1 MNKEVEQRI
10 VEMQFNNADFET
22 KVQQSLET
30 LHKLKDATKLEDAG
44 KGLDNLAKSAKNVDL
59 SSIAQGIEQ
68 LNQRFSAFG
77 IVGMTVMQNLTNAA
91 IGLGKQ
97 MVDALTEGPRGGMAT
112 YESFVSATKQ
122 LKNSAKDASGLPV
135 TLEAVNKALDE
146 LNTYSDQTIYSFN
159 DMTANIGKFTNA
171 GVSLEDSVTAIKGIS
186 NVAASAGAN
195 AQNAASAMYN
205 FGQAL
210 GTGVVKLIDWRSI
223 NNANMGTIEF
233 KQTLIDTAEK
243 LGTLKKMGDRWI
255 STTYSGKKATEEAFN
270 ASSKFEDSLQQQWM
284 TSEVLIKTLSRYAD
298 KNDDIGK
305 KAYKAATEVNTFS
318 QMMSVFAESQKTS
331 WSKTWRYILGDYEE
345 SKELFTGILN
355 GLNWLTSGF
364 NEWRNNFF
372 KSWHDMG
379 GRSALVGSLSDIW
392 ETVQYYVTE
401 ITKALGIVMPDD
413 ETDGLTDKLFNPAPV
428 VKVTEA
434 IHGVTSAI
442 NPVLDKAKKV
452 KGEVDETVESVQE
465 VADHAEKLAE
475 LTQEI
480 MQGKWGNGEERKKKL
495 EEAGYAYENLQ
506 NAVNEAMGVE
516 KRYETTVSDR
526 VAVGLED
533 IEVTNDQANADKN
546 ATKSTE
552 KRAGAI
558 ESIANI
564 LRAVGSAVKVV
575 KTGAGALWNTV
586 KKGAFL
592 LDILKDGLKFIL
604 SVLGGFANKVTAFN
618 NWILS
623 FSSVEGFFVGLRRWL
638 RQNKQEFEQMGVPI
652 KNIQVLVAGIEKAF
666 KYAKSSI
673 STFFTNIRNGFSKID
688 LDKLYSSVMEIGK
701 FVGGVLILA
710 FEALAGVVTNVVD
723 GFVVLYDKVKSMYV
737 VQKLIGYFKSF
748 KESISGTVESIK
760 NATFYTDTLVPFL
773 TEMAATFDRIG
784 SKVGPVFVDIFEKF
798 IEILGKIND
807 KTVTAFAA
815 LQKNGVIDTATDVFN
830 NFKDAID
837 DIPGAIA
844 QFMDS
849 FKTTGKAP
857 ELTTFPE
864 RIQNLVNSI
873 SAFFETLRT
882 NATGWISKKIGEIGE
897 FIKSL
902 PTNTELGP
910 FNTFVTTLG
919 KAFDDFQGTVGNAKG
934 TITDFADNVIGKI
947 SKIDF
952 KGFAVTALIGSIALF
967 ALRWSK
973 VGKSASFALKS
984 IGKFILNGGKIA
996 TTAVDK
1002 YNGFLK
1008 IAAAIGIIAGSVWLL
1023 STVPADRFA
1032 ACVGVLV
1039 GAFAAMFTVIEAL
1052 TLQKIPA
1059 ENIKAIGIAFGGMGV
1074 ALLAIT
1080 VAAKL
1085 LAGMDPKEMAKG
1097 GTAIAVLTYMIVKAA
1112 KEAEK
1117 VGKGA
1122 GLAFLGLS
1130 LAVLMLI
1137 PSIKL
1142 LSGMDAHT
1150 LIKGGFAVFAFTQ
1163 ILARAAKAAGDA
1175 SGAMGAFVGLSIALL
1190 VLIPSLKALAGMK
1203 TSQLIKGGIAV
1214 YTFLK
1219 MMTSAAKEAGDGGKG
1234 FLGMGIAIGIIAVS
1248 LKLME
1253 TIKWSSLMAS
1263 TIALQKIL
1271 TSLATAMSTVSQVP
1285 WKSMVKALLGMTACL
1300 VIVGGSLYL
1309 LGEYTNSDDNLKN
1322 ALGMAAILW
1331 AFSQLGPS
1339 IQILSTIPFAAG
1351 AQAAAN
1357 AMVFF
1362 GAMTLCLGAL
1372 GEVAAWGDGKA
1383 GEAILNGATM
1393 IGRIMHNL
1401 VSAFVFD
1408 SDFDL
1413 GETLDKVGSA
1423 LNGFGNKISGF
1434 LTALSETDISVV
1446 DKAKSLAMAIMAL
1459 AGAELL
1465 EALTAWVSGKSSS
1478 NTFAEGLRA
1487 ITGAIIELNTD
1498 LANVELDKKKF
1509 EQMTDIVKSMVD
1521 LANAMP
1527 KQGGLLSKFTGAK
1540 DLSKF
1545 ADDMKEM
1552 VQGGLSSFVASVNI
1566 LSISA
1571 GTVAKVVMISSVVGA
1586 MTKLANN
1593 LPESGV
1599 ISWFVD
1605 GGHDLGTFATQMANF
1620 MNNGF
1625 IDFVNSTNSAPKV
1638 SLDKINGQIVPAAE
1652 AMITLGEKIQNK
1664 EGIFSFFSRKM
1675 DLGGFGET
1683 LKQFGTGISEFSTS
1697 IAGADPSHID
1707 PITASMERLA
1717 ALNASDDISSGN
1729 LGTFSVSINGL
1740 GGALKQFVTDTS
1752 GFDPESIGI
1761 MIDKLTSLHNL
1772 MLIMSGTDYSGVSGF
1787 AQALY
1792 ELAKTGGEEFLAG
1805 FQEAASGAEEAVK
1818 TLVDTITSEIAGKA
1832 DSFKDAAGACAMM
1845 YVMGF
1850 TTFFSVGFL
1859 LGAGKYLVDTVV
1871 KAIDEYKS
1879 QFKSKG
1885 QVAVLEFCSGI
1896 NSNDG
1901 FLKGAGHH
1909 IVEKAI
1915 EGIKEYQD
1923 KFRKQG
1929 NYSADGYAKGISEN
1943 AWKAADEAGKA
1954 AEAAKKKIAEI
1965 NDSASPAKEYIKLA
1979 MYAMMGYALGFTRN
1993 TKMVTDAA
2001 GEAGYAGLDA
2011 MKEPINKMK
2020 ALLDGDLDFQP
2031 TITPVWDM
2039 TNITAGVAQTNSM
2052 LDNLKVATT
2061 GVNAAIDIA
2070 NAYNAELARRTSQKA
2085 VDYTKD
2091 LGELIANT
2099 RKIISATRENRY
2111 AIIDDGEMTK
2121 MVNYV
2126 DERFGMA

>member
-10 VEMQFNNADFET
+10 VEMQFNNSDFEA
-22 KVQQSLET
+22 KVQKSLET

-186 NVAASAGAN
+186 NVAASAGAS

-210 GTGVVKLIDWRSI
+210 GTGVVKLIDWKSI

-233 KQTLIDTAEK
+233 KQTLIDTAEE

-284 TSEVLIKTLSRYAD
+284 TSDVLIKTLSRYAD
-298 KNDDIGK
+298 KNDEIGK

-364 NEWRNNFF
+364 NAWRNNFF
-372 KSWHDMG
+372 QSWHDMG

-401 ITKALGIVMPDD
+401 ITKALGILMPDD
-413 ETDGLTDKLFNPAPV
+413 EADGLTDKLLNPAPV

-442 NPVLDKAKKV
+442 NPVLDKAKEV
-452 KGEVDETVESVQE
+452 KNEVDETVESVQE

-533 IEVTNDQANADKN
+533 IDTTKKQAAAEEEAAK
-546 ATKSTE
+546 ATE
-552 KRAGAI
+552 KRAGVI
-558 ESIANI
+558 ESLANI
-564 LRAVGSAVKVV
+564 LRAVGSSVQVV
-575 KTGAGALWNTV
+575 KAGFGAVLGTLQ
-586 KKGAFL
+586 KGAFL
-592 LDILKDGLKFIL
+592 IDILKDGFKFFL
-604 SVLGGFANKVTAFN
+604 SILGGFANRVTAFN
-618 NWILS
+618 TWLLS
-623 FSSVEGFFVGLRRWL
+623 FKTIEDFFSGLRSKLHEVGGAFTEMGHPLTNIQKLVFLIESGYKKTRETI
-638 RQNKQEFEQMGVPI
+638 NKFFETI
-652 KNIQVLVAGIEKAF
+652 KNG
-666 KYAKSSI
+666 AK
-673 STFFTNIRNGFSKID
+673 GLD
-688 LDKLYSSVMEIGK
+688 LDKLYTSVMEIGK

-710 FEALAGVVTNVVD
+710 FEALAGAITSAVD
-723 GFVVLYDKVKSMYV
+723 GVGRLYDKIKNMYI
-737 VQKLIGYFKSF
+737 VQKLIGYFNEF
-748 KESISGTVESIK
+748 KTSLSNTVESIK
-760 NATFYTDTLVPFL
+760 NATFYSDTLVPFL
-773 TEMAATFDRIG
+773 TELGNTLKRIG
-784 SKVGPVFVDIFEKF
+784 DAIGPVFVKAFEKF
-798 IEILGKIND
+798 IEILDKINN
-807 KTVTAFAA
+807 KTVSAFSA
-815 LQKNGVIDTATDVFN
+815 LQKDGVIDTATNVIND
-830 NFKDAID
+830 FKEAIW

-844 QFMDS
+844 QFMES
-849 FKTTGKAP
+849 FKTTGKVP

-864 RIQNLVNSI
+864 KVQNFVNSI
-873 SAFFETLRT
+873 ITFFQTLRT
-882 NATGWISKKIGEIGE
+882 SAGTMISDKVKEMGD
-897 FIKSL
+897 FVKSL

-919 KAFDDFQGTVGNAKG
+919 QAFDDFHGTVDGAKG
-934 TITDFADNVIGKI
+934 TITDFADNVIGKL

-967 ALRWSK
+967 AFRWSK

-1032 ACVGVLV
+1032 SCVGVLT
-1039 GAFAAMFTVIEAL
+1039 GAFAAMFLVIEAL

-1080 VAAKL
+1080 VAAKI
-1085 LAGMDPKEMAKG
+1085 LAGMKTEEMIKG
-1097 GTAIAVLTYMIVKAA
+1097 GAAIVILTGMIVAAA
-1112 KEAEK
+1112 KSAEK
-1117 VGKGA
+1117 VGTGA

-1150 LIKGGFAVFAFTQ
+1150 LIKGGAAVFAFTQ
-1163 ILARAAKAAGDA
+1163 IIARAAKEAGDA
-1175 SGAMGAFVGLSIALL
+1175 KGSFGAFMGLSLALL
-1190 VLIPSLKALAGMK
+1190 FLIPSIKILAGMK
-1203 TSQLIKGGIAV
+1203 FGELAKGGAAV
-1214 YTFLK
+1214 YAFLK
-1219 MMTSAAKEAGDGGKG
+1219 MMTTAAKEAGDGGKG

-1248 LKLME
+1248 LKILE
-1253 TIKWSSLMAS
+1253 SIKWSSLMAS
-1263 TIALQKIL
+1263 TLSLKGIL
-1271 TSLATAMSTVSQVP
+1271 KAVSEAMATVSAVP
-1285 WKSMVKALLGMTACL
+1285 WKSMVKALLGMAACL
-1300 VIVGGSLYL
+1300 AIVGTTLYL
-1309 LGEYTNSDDNLKN
+1309 LGQHTNSDDNLKS

-1331 AFSQLGPS
+1331 AFAQLGPS
-1339 IQILSTIPFAAG
+1339 IAILSAIPFAAG
-1351 AQAAAN
+1351 VQAAGT

-1362 GAMTLCLGAL
+1362 GAMTICLGAL
-1372 GEVAAWGDGKA
+1372 GELSEWGDGKM
-1383 GEAILNGATM
+1383 GEAILNGAGM
-1393 IGRIMHNL
+1393 IGKILRSL
-1401 VSAFVFD
+1401 VDGFLLTDDVDFVD
-1408 SDFDL
+1408 VLTGL
-1413 GETLDKVGSA
+1413 GDA
-1423 LNGFGNKISGF
+1423 LSGFGSKISGF
-1434 LTALSETDISVV
+1434 LTALTETDISVV

-1459 AGAELL
+1459 AGTELL
-1465 EALTAWVSGKSSS
+1465 EALTSFVTGKSG
-1478 NTFAEGLRA
+1478 TDAFAEGLSS
-1487 ITGAIIELNTD
+1487 ITGAVIRMNAALKGVDI
-1498 LANVELDKKKF
+1498 DKKKF
-1509 EQMTDIVKSMVD
+1509 SQMTSIVESMVD
-1521 LANAMP
+1521 LADAMP
-1527 KQGGLLSKFTGAK
+1527 KQGGLLSKLTGAK

-1545 ADDMKEM
+1545 ADDMNEM
-1552 VQGGLSSFVASVNI
+1552 IKGGLSSFIGSVNI
-1566 LSISA
+1566 SSVSA
-1571 GTVAKVVMISSVVGA
+1571 GTVAKVVMISSVTGA
-1586 MTKLANN
+1586 MSKLANG
-1593 LPESGV
+1593 LPESGI
-1599 ISWFVD
+1599 ISKIVD
-1605 GGHDLGTFATQMANF
+1605 GGHDLSKFASQMAGF
-1620 MNNGF
+1620 MTNGF
-1625 IDFVNSTNSAPKV
+1625 VDFVTATNSAPDV
-1638 SLDKINGQIVPAAE
+1638 SLDKINDQIIPAAE

-1664 EGIFSFFSRKM
+1664 EGIFAAFSRKM

-1729 LGTFSVSINGL
+1729 LGAFSAGINGL

-1752 GFDPESIGI
+1752 GFNPETVGS

-1772 MLIMSGTDYSGVSGF
+1772 MLIVSATDYSGVSGF
-1787 AQALY
+1787 SQALY
-1792 ELAKTGGEEFLAG
+1792 DLAKVGGEEFLAG
-1805 FQEAASGAEEAVK
+1805 FEAASSDAEAAVQAMFE
-1818 TLVDTITSEIAGKA
+1818 TIQGEIAAKS
-1832 DSFKDAAGACAMM
+1832 DSFSKVGVLCAAE
-1845 YVMGF
+1845 YVKGF
-1850 TTFFSVGFL
+1850 TTFFGVGFL
-1859 LGAGKYLVDTVV
+1859 LGAGKYLVETVIKGIGTYQSSFSK
-1871 KAIDEYKS
+1871 KAL
-1879 QFKSKG
+1879 G
-1885 QVAVLEFCSGI
+1885 CVAEFCVGVNSGE
-1896 NSNDG
+1896 G
-1901 FLKGAGHH
+1901 LLKGAGEK
-1909 IVEKAI
+1909 IVNKTI
-1915 EGIKEYQD
+1915 EGIQGQQS
-1923 KFRKQG
+1923 KFKDEG
-1929 NYSADGYAKGISEN
+1929 HNSADGYAKGIKEN
-1943 AWKAADEAGKA
+1943 AWKAAHEAE
-1954 AEAAKKKIAEI
+1954 EAAKDAKAKIAEI
-1965 NDSASPAKEYIKLA
+1965 NDSNSPAKEYEKLGR
-1979 MYAMMGYALGFTRN
+1979 YAMEGYALGFLKN
-1993 TKMVTDAA
+1993 TKDVISAVS
-2001 GEAGYAGLDA
+2001 ESGYSGLEV
-2011 MKEPINKMK
+2011 MSETVQKMR
-2020 ALLDGDLDFQP
+2020 ALLDGSLDYQP

-2039 TNITAGVAQTNSM
+2039 SNITGGVNRTNSM
-2052 LDNLKVATT
+2052 LSDLKVATT
-2061 GVNAAIDIA
+2061 GVTAAIDIA
-2070 NAYNAELARRTSQKA
+2070 NAHNAELARQSSQKI
-2085 VDYTKD
+2085 VDYSVE

-2126 DERFGMA
+2126 DEQFGIA

>member
-30 LHKLKDATKLEDAG
+30 LHKLKDATKMEDAG
-44 KGLDNLAKSAKNVDL
+44 KGLDNLAKSAKSVDL
-59 SSIAQGIEQ
+59 SSISQGIEQ
-68 LNQRFSAFG
+68 LNSRFSNLG
-77 IVGMTVMQNLTNAA
+77 IVGMTVMQRITNAA
-91 IGLGKQ
+91 IDMGQ
-97 MVDALTEGPRGGMAT
+97 QIASAITAAPRDGWKE
-112 YESFVSATKQ
+112 YELNLDSVKTI
-122 LKNSAKDASGLPV
+122 LNSAKDANGLPV
-135 TLEAVNKALDE
+135 TLDKVNEKLAE
-146 LNTYSDQTIYSFN
+146 LNTYSDKTIYSFS
-159 DMTANIGKFTNA
+159 DMTSNIGKFTNA
-171 GVSLEDSVTAIKGIS
+171 GVDLDSAVTAIQGVA
-186 NVAASAGAN
+186 NVAALAGAN
-195 AQNAASAMYN
+195 ANDASRAMYN

-210 GTGVVKLIDWRSI
+210 GSGSVKLIDWKSI
-223 NNANMGTIEF
+223 ENANMATVDF
-233 KQTLIDTAEK
+233 KEQLIQTAYE
-243 LGTLKKMGDRWI
+243 LGVLKKQGEKYI
-255 STTYSGKKATEEAFN
+255 STTTNMQGKVSDAFDATQGFN
-270 ASSKFEDSLQQQWM
+270 DSLAHQWM
-284 TSEVLIKTLSRYAD
+284 TSEVLTKTLAKYTDETTDLGQAA
-298 KNDDIGK
+298 IQ
-305 KAYKAATEVNTFS
+305 AATEVTTFS
-318 QMMSVFAESQKTS
+318 KLIDTLKESMGSGWMQS
-331 WSKTWRYILGDYEE
+331 FQYIFGDFEE
-345 SKELFTGILN
+345 SKKVWTYIYKEADGIIQIVA
-355 GLNWLTSGF
+355 GL
-364 NEWRNNFF
+364 RNNFL
-372 KSWHDMG
+372 KNWKESG
-379 GRSALVGSLSDIW
+379 GRDALIGSLKNTW
-392 ETVQYYVTE
+392 ETVKFYGE
-401 ITKALGIVMPDD
+401 GIAKALGIVIP
-413 ETDGLTDKLFNPAPV
+413 EEKEGLIAKTFDSKPV
-428 VKVTEA
+428 VAVTKAVE
-434 IHGVTSAI
+434 GVTAAI
-442 NPVLDKAKKV
+442 NPLYQKAEDV
-452 KGEVDETVESVQE
+452 KTEVDETVQSVQD
-465 VADHAEKLAE
+465 VTDHAEKLAQI
-475 LTQEI
+475 TQEI

-516 KRYETTVSDR
+516 KRYETTMSDR

-533 IEVTNDQANADKN
+533 IDTTKKQAAADEEAAK
-546 ATKSTE
+546 TTE
-552 KRAGAI
+552 KRAGVI
-558 ESIANI
+558 ESLANI

-575 KTGAGALWNTV
+575 KTGVGALWNTV

-604 SVLGGFANKVTAFN
+604 SILGGFANRVTAFN

-623 FSSVEGFFVGLRRWL
+623 FKSVEGFFIGLRRWL
-638 RQNKQEFEQMGVPI
+638 RQNQKDFEQMGVPI

-666 KYAKSSI
+666 KRAKSSI
-673 STFFTNIRNGFSKID
+673 SAFFTNIRNGFGKID
-688 LDKLYSSVMEIGK
+688 LDKLYTSVMEIGK
-701 FVGGVLILA
+701 FVGGVLLVA
-710 FEALAGVVTNVVD
+710 FEALAGVITNVVD
-723 GFVVLYDKVKSMYV
+723 GFVVLYDKVKNMYV
-737 VQKLIGYFKSF
+737 VQKLIGYFNSF

-760 NATFYTDTLVPFL
+760 NATFYSDTLVPFL
-773 TEMAATFDRIG
+773 EEMAATFDRIG
-784 SKVGPVFVDIFEKF
+784 SKVGPVFADIFEKF

-815 LQKNGVIDTATDVFN
+815 LQENGVIDTATDVIN

-873 SAFFETLRT
+873 GTFFETLRT
-882 NATGWISKKIGEIGE
+882 NAAGWISKKIGEIGD

-919 KAFDDFQGTVGNAKG
+919 KAFDDLQGTVDNAEG
-934 TITDFADNVIGKI
+934 TVNNFVGNVIGVLEKV
-947 SKIDF
+947 DF
-952 KGFAVTALIGSIALF
+952 KGGAITALIGSIALF
-967 ALRWSK
+967 AFRWSK

-1023 STVPADRFA
+1023 STVPAKRFA
-1032 ACVGVLV
+1032 SAVGTLL
-1039 GAFAAMFTVIEAL
+1039 GAFLMMFGVIEL
-1052 TLQKIPA
+1052 FTFQKIPA
-1059 ENIKAIGIAFGGMGV
+1059 ADIKAMGLAFAGMGG
-1074 ALLAIT
+1074 ALLAVA
-1080 VAAKL
+1080 VAAKI
-1085 LAGMDPKEMAKG
+1085 LAGMKDTELKKG
-1097 GTAIAVLTYMIVKAA
+1097 GIALLGFTTLVVGAA
-1112 KEAEK
+1112 RIARD

-1122 GLAFLGLS
+1122 GLAFAGLS
-1130 LAVLMLI
+1130 LALLMLI

-1142 LSGMDAHT
+1142 LAGMDTHT
-1150 LIKGGFAVFAFTQ
+1150 LVKGGVAVFAFTQ
-1163 ILARAAKAAGDA
+1163 IIARAAKEAGDA

-1214 YTFLK
+1214 YAFLK
-1219 MMTSAAKEAGDGGKG
+1219 MMTTAAKEAGDGGKG

-1309 LGEYTNSDDNLKN
+1309 LGKYTKSDDNLKN
-1322 ALGMAAILW
+1322 ALGIAAILW

-1339 IQILSTIPFAAG
+1339 IQILSGIPFAAG
-1351 AQAAAN
+1351 AQAAGN
-1357 AMVFF
+1357 AMIFF
-1362 GAMTLCLGAL
+1362 GAMMLCLGAL
-1372 GEVAAWGDGKA
+1372 GEVAQWGDGKA

-1401 VSAFVFD
+1401 VSAFLFD

-1413 GETLDKVGSA
+1413 GETLDKIGSA
-1423 LNGFGNKISGF
+1423 VSGFSGKISGF
-1434 LTALSETDISVV
+1434 LTILSETDISVV

-1459 AGAELL
+1459 AGTELL
-1465 EALTAWVSGKSSS
+1465 EALTGWVTGKSSS
-1478 NTFAEGLRA
+1478 TTFAEGLSA
-1487 ITGAIIELNTD
+1487 ITGAVITMNAALKGVT
-1498 LANVELDKKKF
+1498 LDESKF
-1509 EQMTDIVKSMVD
+1509 DQMTKILGKMTE
-1521 LANAMP
+1521 LAEAMP
-1527 KQGGLLSKFTGAK
+1527 KQGGLLGGLTGTK

-1599 ISWFVD
+1599 ISTLVD
-1605 GGHDLGTFATQMANF
+1605 GGHDLGKFASQMANF
-1620 MNNGF
+1620 MANGF
-1625 IDFVNSTNSAPKV
+1625 IEFVNATNSAPEV

-1664 EGIFSFFSRKM
+1664 EGVFSFFSRKM

-1683 LKQFGTGISEFSTS
+1683 LKQFGTGISEFCTS

-1752 GFDPESIGI
+1752 GFDPESIGT

-1805 FQEAASGAEEAVK
+1805 FEEAASGAEEAVK

-1845 YVMGF
+1845 FVMGF

-1915 EGIKEYQD
+1915 EGIKEYQE
-1923 KFRKQG
+1923 KFKTQG
-1929 NYSADGYAKGISEN
+1929 HYSADGYAQGIKEH

-1954 AEAAKKKIAEI
+1954 AEAAKAKIAEI
-1965 NDSASPAKEYIKLA
+1965 NKSASPAKEYIKLA

-2011 MKEPINKMK
+2011 MKEPVNKIK

-2039 TNITAGVAQTNSM
+2039 TNITAGVAQTNGM

-2091 LGELIANT
+2091 LGELITNT

>member
-10 VEMQFNNADFET
+10 VEMQFNNSDFEA
-22 KVQQSLET
+22 KVQKSLET

-186 NVAASAGAN
+186 NVAASAGAS

-210 GTGVVKLIDWRSI
+210 GTGVVKLIDWKSI

-243 LGTLKKMGDRWI
+243 LGTLKKVGDRWI
-255 STTYSGKKATEEAFN
+255 STTYSGKKATEDAFN

-298 KNDDIGK
+298 KNDEIGK
-305 KAYKAATEVNTFS
+305 KAYQAATEVNTFS

-331 WSKTWRYILGDYEE
+331 WSKTWRYIFGDYEE

-364 NEWRNNFF
+364 NAWRNNFF
-372 KSWHDMG
+372 QSWHDMG

-442 NPVLDKAKKV
+442 NPVLDKAKGV
-452 KGEVDETVESVQE
+452 KKEVDETVESVQE

-506 NAVNEAMGVE
+506 NAVNDTLGVE

-533 IEVTNDQANADKN
+533 IDT
-546 ATKSTE
+546 TKKQTAAEEEAVKVTE
-552 KRAGAI
+552 KRAGTI
-558 ESIANI
+558 ESLANI
-564 LRAVGSAVKVV
+564 LRAVGSAVQVV
-575 KTGAGALWNTV
+575 KAGFGAVLGTL

-592 LDILKDGLKFIL
+592 IDILKDGFKFFL

-618 NWILS
+618 TWILS
-623 FSSVEGFFVGLRRWL
+623 FKTIEEFFSGLRTKLHEVGGAFTEMGHPLTNIQKLVFLIEAGYKKTRETI
-638 RQNKQEFEQMGVPI
+638 NKFFETI
-652 KNIQVLVAGIEKAF
+652 KNGVKGL
-666 KYAKSSI
+666 
-673 STFFTNIRNGFSKID
+673 D
-688 LDKLYSSVMEIGK
+688 LDKLYTSVMEIGK

-710 FEALAGVVTNVVD
+710 FEALAGAITSAVD
-723 GFVVLYDKVKSMYV
+723 GVNKLYDKIKNMYI
-737 VQKLIGYFKSF
+737 VQKLIGYFNEF
-748 KESISGTVESIK
+748 KTSLSNTVESIK
-760 NATFYTDTLVPFL
+760 NATFYSDTLVPFL
-773 TEMAATFDRIG
+773 SELGNTLKRIG
-784 SKVGPVFVDIFEKF
+784 DAIGPVFVKAFEKF
-798 IEILGKIND
+798 IEILDKINN
-807 KTVTAFAA
+807 KTVSAFSA
-815 LQKNGVIDTATDVFN
+815 LQKDGVIDTATNVIND
-830 NFKDAID
+830 FKEAIW
-837 DIPGAIA
+837 DIPGAMA
-844 QFMDS
+844 QFMES
-849 FKTTGKAP
+849 FKTTGKVP

-864 RIQNLVNSI
+864 KVQNFVNSI
-873 SAFFETLRT
+873 VTFFETLRT
-882 NATGWISKKIGEIGE
+882 SAGNLISGKVKEMGD
-897 FIKSL
+897 FVKSL

-919 KAFDDFQGTVGNAKG
+919 KAFDDFQGTVDGAKG
-934 TITDFADNVIGKI
+934 TITDFADNVIGKL

-952 KGFAVTALIGSIALF
+952 KGFAITALIGSIALF
-967 ALRWSK
+967 VFRWSK
-973 VGKSASFALKS
+973 IGKSASFTIKA

-1032 ACVGVLV
+1032 ACVGVLT
-1039 GAFAAMFTVIEAL
+1039 GAFAAMFLIIEAL

-1142 LSGMDAHT
+1142 LAGMDVHT
-1150 LIKGGFAVFAFTQ
+1150 LLKGGVAVFAFTQ
-1163 ILARAAKAAGDA
+1163 IIARAAKAAGDA
-1175 SGAMGAFVGLSIALL
+1175 SGSLGAFMGVSLGLLF
-1190 VLIPSLKALAGMK
+1190 LIPSLKMLAGMK
-1203 TSQLIKGGIAV
+1203 AGELVKGGAAV
-1214 YTFLK
+1214 YAFLK
-1219 MMTSAAKEAGDGGKG
+1219 MMTNAAKEAGDGGKG
-1234 FLGMGIAIGIIAVS
+1234 FLGMGVAIGIIAVS
-1248 LKLME
+1248 LKILE
-1253 TIKWSSLMAS
+1253 SIKWSSLMAS
-1263 TIALQKIL
+1263 TMALQKIL
-1271 TSLATAMSTVSQVP
+1271 TSVSQAMLTVSGIP
-1285 WKSMVKALLGMTACL
+1285 WKSMVKSLIGMAACL
-1300 VIVGGSLYL
+1300 AIVGTTLYL
-1309 LGEYTNSDDNLKN
+1309 LGQNTNSDDTLKN

-1331 AFSQLGPS
+1331 AFAQLGPS
-1339 IQILSTIPFAAG
+1339 IAILSAIPFAAG
-1351 AQAAAN
+1351 VQAAGT

-1362 GAMTLCLGAL
+1362 GAMTICLGAL
-1372 GEVAAWGDGKA
+1372 GELSEWGDGKM
-1383 GEAILNGATM
+1383 GEAILNGAGM
-1393 IGRIMHNL
+1393 IGKILRSL
-1401 VSAFVFD
+1401 VDGFLLTDDVDFVEVLAG
-1408 SDFDL
+1408 L
-1413 GETLDKVGSA
+1413 GDA
-1423 LNGFGNKISGF
+1423 LSGFGSKISGF
-1434 LTALSETDISVV
+1434 LTALTETDISVV

-1459 AGAELL
+1459 AGTELL
-1465 EALTAWVSGKSSS
+1465 EALTSMVTGKSG
-1478 NTFAEGLRA
+1478 TDAFAEGLSA
-1487 ITGAIIELNTD
+1487 ITGAVIRMNAALKG
-1498 LANVELDKKKF
+1498 VEIDKKKF
-1509 EQMTDIVKSMVD
+1509 SQLTGIVESMVE
-1521 LANAMP
+1521 LADAMP

-1545 ADDMKEM
+1545 ADDMNEM
-1552 VQGGLSSFVASVNI
+1552 VKGGLSSFIGSVNI
-1566 LSISA
+1566 LAINA
-1571 GTVAKVVMISSVVGA
+1571 GTVAKVLSIATVTAA

-1599 ISWFVD
+1599 VSGFID
-1605 GGHDLGTFATQMANF
+1605 GGHDLGTFAAQMANF
-1620 MNNGF
+1620 MKNGF
-1625 IDFVNSTNSAPKV
+1625 VEFVNATNSAPGV
-1638 SLDKINGQIVPAAE
+1638 SLKKIKGQIIPAAE

-1664 EGIFSFFSRKM
+1664 EGIFAAFSRQM
-1675 DLGGFGET
+1675 DLGGFGTT
-1683 LKQFGTGISEFSTS
+1683 LKQFGTGISEFCAS

-1752 GFDPESIGI
+1752 GFNPETVGT

-1772 MLIMSGTDYSGVSGF
+1772 MLIVSASDYSGVAGF
-1787 AQALY
+1787 SQALY
-1792 ELAKTGGEEFLAG
+1792 DLAKVGGEEFLAG
-1805 FQEAASGAEEAVK
+1805 FEAASSDAESAVQAM
-1818 TLVDTITSEIAGKA
+1818 LETIQGEIAAKS
-1832 DSFKDAAGACAMM
+1832 DSFSTVGVLCAAE
-1845 YVMGF
+1845 YVKGF
-1850 TTFFSVGFL
+1850 TTFFGVGFL
-1859 LGAGKYLVDTVV
+1859 LGAGKYLVDTVIKGV
-1871 KAIDEYKS
+1871 GTNQSSFSKKAL
-1879 QFKSKG
+1879 G
-1885 QVAVLEFCSGI
+1885 CVAEFCVGVNSGE
-1896 NSNDG
+1896 G
-1901 FLKGAGHH
+1901 LLKGAGEK
-1909 IVEKAI
+1909 IVSKTI
-1915 EGIKEYQD
+1915 EGIKGQQS
-1923 KFRKQG
+1923 KFKDEG
-1929 NYSADGYAKGISEN
+1929 HNSADGYAKGIKEN
-1943 AWKAADEAGKA
+1943 AWKAAHEAE
-1954 AEAAKKKIAEI
+1954 EAAKDAKAKIAAI
-1965 NDSASPAKEYIKLA
+1965 NDSNSPAKEYEKLGR
-1979 MYAMMGYALGFTRN
+1979 YAMEGYALGFIRN
-1993 TKMVTDAA
+1993 TKDVVSAVSES
-2001 GEAGYAGLDA
+2001 GYSGLEA
-2011 MKEPINKMK
+2011 MSETVQKMR
-2020 ALLDGDLDFQP
+2020 ALLDGSLDYQP

-2039 TNITAGVAQTNSM
+2039 SNITGGVNRTNGM
-2052 LDNLKVATT
+2052 LSDLKVATT
-2061 GVNAAIDIA
+2061 GVTAAIDIA
-2070 NAYNAELARRTSQKA
+2070 NAHNAELARQSSQKI
-2085 VDYTKD
+2085 VDYSVE
-2091 LGELIANT
+2091 LGELISNT

-2126 DERFGMA
+2126 DEQFGIA

>member
-10 VEMQFNNADFET
+10 VEMQFNNSDFEA
-22 KVQQSLET
+22 KVQKSLET
-30 LHKLKDATKLEDAG
+30 LHKLKEATKLEDAG

-135 TLEAVNKALDE
+135 TLGAVNKALDE

-210 GTGVVKLIDWRSI
+210 GTGVVKLIDWKSI

-233 KQTLIDTAEK
+233 KQTLIDTAEE

-372 KSWHDMG
+372 QSWHDMG

-413 ETDGLTDKLFNPAPV
+413 ETDGLTGKLFNAAPV

-480 MQGKWGNGEERKKKL
+480 MQGKWGNGDERKRRL

-506 NAVNEAMGVE
+506 NAVNETLGVE
-516 KRYETTVSDR
+516 KRYETSVSDR

-533 IEVTNDQANADKN
+533 IDTTKKQAAADEEAAK
-546 ATKSTE
+546 ATE
-552 KRAGAI
+552 KRAGVI
-558 ESIANI
+558 ESLANI
-564 LRAVGSAVKVV
+564 LRAVGSSVQVV
-575 KTGAGALWNTV
+575 KAGFGAVWGTL

-592 LDILKDGLKFIL
+592 IDILKDGFKFFL
-604 SVLGGFANKVTAFN
+604 SVLGGFANRVTAFN
-618 NWILS
+618 AWIMS
-623 FSSVEGFFVGLRRWL
+623 FKSVEGFFTGLRRYL
-638 RQNKQEFEQMGVPI
+638 RQSKDEFAKMGVSIENIQKLVTLLESAYKHTKTTI
-652 KNIQVLVAGIEKAF
+652 KNFFDSIKTG
-666 KYAKSSI
+666 AK
-673 STFFTNIRNGFSKID
+673 KLD
-688 LDKLYSSVMEIGK
+688 LDKLYTSVMEIGK

-710 FEALAGVVTNVVD
+710 FETLAGAITSAVD
-723 GFVVLYDKVKSMYV
+723 GVGRLYDKIKNMYI
-737 VQKLIGYFKSF
+737 VQKLIGYFNEF
-748 KESISGTVESIK
+748 KTSLSNTVESIK
-760 NATFYTDTLVPFL
+760 NATFYSDSLVPFL
-773 TEMAATFDRIG
+773 KELGKTLERIG
-784 SKVGPVFVDIFEKF
+784 SAIGPVFVDVFDRIV
-798 IEILGKIND
+798 EILGKIND
-807 KTVTAFAA
+807 KTVSAFAA
-815 LQKNGVIDTATDVFN
+815 LKKDGVIDTATNVIND
-830 NFKDAID
+830 FKEAIW

-844 QFMDS
+844 QFMES
-849 FKTTGKAP
+849 FKTTGKVP

-864 RIQNLVNSI
+864 KVQNFVNSI
-873 SAFFETLRT
+873 VTFFQTLRT
-882 NATGWISKKIGEIGE
+882 SAGTMISDKIKEMGD
-897 FIKSL
+897 FVKSL

-919 KAFDDFQGTVGNAKG
+919 KAFDDFQGTVDGAKG
-934 TITDFADNVIGKI
+934 TVTDFADNVIGKI

-952 KGFAVTALIGSIALF
+952 KGFAITALIGSIALF
-967 ALRWSK
+967 AFRWSK

-1032 ACVGVLV
+1032 ACVGVLT
-1039 GAFAAMFTVIEAL
+1039 GAFAAMFVIIEAL

-1142 LSGMDAHT
+1142 LAGMDVHT
-1150 LIKGGFAVFAFTQ
+1150 LLKGGVAVFAFTQ
-1163 ILARAAKAAGDA
+1163 IIARAAKAAGDA
-1175 SGAMGAFVGLSIALL
+1175 SGSLGAFMGLSLALL
-1190 VLIPSLKALAGMK
+1190 FLIPSIKILAGMK
-1203 TSQLIKGGIAV
+1203 AGELIKGGVAV
-1214 YTFLK
+1214 YAFLK
-1219 MMTSAAKEAGDGGKG
+1219 MMTKAAKESGDGGKG
-1234 FLGMGIAIGIIAVS
+1234 FLGMGVAIGIIAVS
-1248 LKLME
+1248 LKILE
-1253 TIKWSSLMAS
+1253 TIKWSSLVAS
-1263 TIALQKIL
+1263 TMALKGIL
-1271 TSLATAMSTVSQVP
+1271 DSVAKAMATVSSVP
-1285 WKSMVKALLGMTACL
+1285 WKSMVKALLGMAACL
-1300 VIVGGSLYL
+1300 VVVGGAL
-1309 LGEYTNSDDNLKN
+1309 LLMDKFGNSDDTLKN

-1339 IQILSTIPFAAG
+1339 IAILSAIPFAAG
-1351 AQAAAN
+1351 VQAAGN
-1357 AMVFF
+1357 AMIFF

-1372 GEVAAWGDGKA
+1372 GELSEWGDGKM
-1383 GEAILNGATM
+1383 GEAILNGAGM
-1393 IGRIMHNL
+1393 IGKILRSLIDGFL
-1401 VSAFVFD
+1401 LTDDVDIADVLSGIGD
-1408 SDFDL
+1408 
-1413 GETLDKVGSA
+1413 A
-1423 LNGFGNKISGF
+1423 LSGFGSKISGF
-1434 LTALSETDISVV
+1434 LTALTETDISVV

-1459 AGAELL
+1459 GGAELI
-1465 EALTAWVSGKSSS
+1465 EALTSWVSGKSSTT
-1478 NTFAEGLRA
+1478 TFAEGVSA
-1487 ITGAIIELNTD
+1487 ITGAIIQLNTD
-1498 LANVELDKKKF
+1498 LADVTIDKKKF
-1509 EQMTDIVKSMVD
+1509 SQLTGIIESMVD

-1527 KQGGLLSKFTGAK
+1527 KQGGIIGDWTGTK

-1545 ADDMKEM
+1545 ADDMNEM
-1552 VQGGLSSFVASVNI
+1552 IKGGLSSFIGSVNI
-1566 LSISA
+1566 SSVSA
-1571 GTVAKVVMISSVVGA
+1571 GTVAKVVMISSVTGA
-1586 MTKLANN
+1586 MSKLANG
-1593 LPESGV
+1593 LPENGI
-1599 ISWFVD
+1599 ISKIVD
-1605 GGHDLGTFATQMANF
+1605 GGHDLSKFASQMAGF
-1620 MNNGF
+1620 MTNGF
-1625 IDFVNSTNSAPKV
+1625 VEFVTATNSAPDV
-1638 SLDKINGQIVPAAE
+1638 SLDKINGQVIPAAE

-1664 EGIFSFFSRKM
+1664 AGIFAAFSRQM

-1683 LKQFGTGISEFSTS
+1683 LKQFGTGISEFCTS

-1729 LGTFSVSINGL
+1729 LGAFSAGINGL

-1752 GFDPESIGI
+1752 GFNPETVGT

-1772 MLIMSGTDYSGVSGF
+1772 MLIVSASDYSGVAGF
-1787 AQALY
+1787 SQALY

-1805 FQEAASGAEEAVK
+1805 FEAASRDAESAVQAM
-1818 TLVDTITSEIAGKA
+1818 LETIQGEIAAKS
-1832 DSFKDAAGACAMM
+1832 DSFSTVGVLCAAE
-1845 YVMGF
+1845 YVKGI
-1850 TTFFSVGFL
+1850 TTFFGVGFL
-1859 LGAGKYLVDTVV
+1859 LGAGKYLVETVIKGAETYRTEFSK
-1871 KAIDEYKS
+1871 KAL
-1879 QFKSKG
+1879 G
-1885 QVAVLEFCSGI
+1885 CVAEFCVGV
-1896 NSNDG
+1896 NN
-1901 FLKGAGHH
+1901 GAGLLIGAGEK
-1909 IVEKAI
+1909 IVAKAI
-1915 EGIKEYQD
+1915 EGIKN
-1923 KFRKQG
+1923 KQNDFFKEG
-1929 NYSADGYAKGISEN
+1929 QYAAEGYARGIADR
-1943 AWKAADEAGKA
+1943 AWRAKEEAEKA

-1965 NDSASPAKEYIKLA
+1965 NDSASPAKEYMKLGR
-1979 MYAMMGYALGFTRN
+1979 YAMEGYALGFIQN
-1993 TKMVTDAA
+1993 TKDVVSAVSES
-2001 GEAGYAGLDA
+2001 GYSGLEAMSETVQKMRALIDGSLDY
-2011 MKEPINKMK
+2011 
-2020 ALLDGDLDFQP
+2020 QP

-2039 TNITAGVAQTNSM
+2039 SNITGGISQTNGM
-2052 LDNLKVATT
+2052 LTDLKVATT
-2061 GVNAAIDIA
+2061 GVTAAIDIA
-2070 NAYNAELARRTSQKA
+2070 NAHNAELARKSSQKI
-2085 VDYTKD
+2085 VDYSAE
-2091 LGELIANT
+2091 LGELISNT
-2099 RKIISATRENRY
+2099 RKIISAAKENRY

-2126 DERFGMA
+2126 DEQFGIA